1 MVIRQQMYKTGL
13 ADTEPSTLKRLRE
26 IVVECRKLIWI
37 RWVTKIL
44 LLGFKSN
51 EIQQNTFLFIF
62 DLHTLNFFC
71 LNIIFYSNISYF
83 DYETKAT
90 VSQYMVCISIQ
101 ITDLYRFII
110 PTTEHKNSH
119 DCK

>member
-51 EIQQNTFLFIF
+51 EMQ
-62 DLHTLNFFC
+62 
-71 LNIIFYSNISYF
+71 
-83 DYETKAT
+83 
-90 VSQYMVCISIQ
+90 
-101 ITDLYRFII
+101 
-110 PTTEHKNSH
+110 
-119 DCK
+119 